1 MSVLEIIGYI
11 VIPFVFVDVFYTLYT
26 LGCKYFMRRRGID
39 EKDLNKVRKP
49 WVIVCFCV
57 YTILGIISVFVFR
70 ESYSNGFFGNV
81 KNEMLLIILLC
92 LITYGVWSMFQQFLH
107 YFGFAKNMYTEIK
120 KSKNEFDHISDKFKT
135 DDKK

>member
-1 MSVLEIIGYI
+1 MSILEIIGYI

-57 YTILGIISVFVFR
+57 YTILGIISVFVFK
-70 ESYSNGFFGNV
+70 ESYSNGFF
-81 KNEMLLIILLC
+81 
-92 LITYGVWSMFQQFLH
+92 
-107 YFGFAKNMYTEIK
+107 
-120 KSKNEFDHISDKFKT
+120 
-135 DDKK
+135 